1 MNGVQQKYRPRTMRS
16 LAIVKTSRESS
27 SACSPVLTIERL
39 QMAQD
44 IFHVPVLESEIVEL
58 FASQPTG
65 VVVDATLGG
74 AGHAYALLKS
84 APQLRILGID
94 RDPDA
99 RAASAERLAEFEGR
113 VRIVDATF
121 GQLRDTLV
129 RNADFIGAEPIV
141 GILMDLGVSSH
152 QLDDASR
159 GFSFRADA
167 PLDMRMDP
175 TQGAT
180 LGSANK
186 PPRCGPTRGETAAQF
201 LSHVDQHQLVR
212 LLRENGESR
221 FAGSIAKSVLERQ
234 PQTTNEL
241 SEAVER
247 AVPMAARRRGH
258 VATRVFQALRI
269 AVNGEE
275 DELAN
280 GLDAALEALTAGG
293 ILAVISYH
301 SGEDRV
307 VKTVL
312 HEAATG
318 GCHCPPELGCV
329 CGAVPRVTVFKAS
342 ARLAGQS
349 EIERNPRA
357 RSARLRGARK
367 LP

>member
-1 MNGVQQKYRPRTMRS
+1 MRS
-16 LAIVKTSRESS
+16 LAIVVTGGESS
-27 SACSPVLTIERL
+27 SAFSPMATIERL

-44 IFHVPVLESEIVEL
+44 NYHQPVLEQEIVEL
-58 FASQPTG
+58 FASLPAG

-74 AGHAYALLKS
+74 GGHSFAILER
-84 APQLRILGID
+84 APQLRVLGID

-99 RAASAERLAEFEGR
+99 RAAAGARLERFSSR

-121 GQLRDTLV
+121 ADLADV
-129 RNADFIGAEPIV
+129 VDAHADFLNDEGVV

-152 QLDDASR
+152 QLDESSR

-175 TQGAT
+175 T
-180 LGSANK
+180 K
-186 PPRCGPTRGETAAQF
+186 GETAAQF
-201 LSHVDQHQLVR
+201 LSHVDRHEFAR
-212 LLRENGESR
+212 LLRENGENR

-241 SEAVER
+241 TEAVER

-258 VATRVFQALRI
+258 VATRVFQTLRI

-275 DELAN
+275 QQLAA
-280 GLDAALEALTAGG
+280 GLDAALDVLEIGG

-301 SGEDRV
+301 SGEDRM
-307 VKTVL
+307 VKSVL

-318 GCHCPPELGCV
+318 GCKCPVALGCV
-329 CGAVPRVTVFKAS
+329 CGAVARISVFKAS
-342 ARLAGQS
+342 AQLAS
-349 EIERNPRA
+349 TDEISRNPRA
-357 RSARLRGARK
+357 RSARLRIARK
-367 LP
+367 VAP

>member
-16 LAIVKTSRESS
+16 LAIVKTGRESS

-44 IFHVPVLESEIVEL
+44 QFHVPVLEAEIVDL
-58 FASQPTG
+58 FTRQAAG
-65 VVVDATLGG
+65 VVIDATLGG
-74 AGHAYALLKS
+74 GGHAYALLS
-84 APQLRILGID
+84 AAPQLRILGID

-99 RAASAERLAEFEGR
+99 RAAAGERLATFEGR
-113 VRIVDATF
+113 VRILDATF
-121 GQLRDTLV
+121 GQLSDALE
-129 RNADFIGAEPIV
+129 RNADFVGGDPIV
-141 GILMDLGVSSH
+141 GVLMDLGVSSH

-175 TQGAT
+175 T
-180 LGSANK
+180 
-186 PPRCGPTRGETAAQF
+186 RGETAAQY
-201 LSHVDQHQLVR
+201 LSHVDQHQFVR

-241 SEAVER
+241 TEAVER

-258 VATRVFQALRI
+258 VATRVFQARRV
-269 AVNGEE
+269 AVNNEVEE
-275 DELAN
+275 LIA
-280 GLDAALEALTAGG
+280 GLDAALDVLSAGG
-293 ILAVISYH
+293 LVAVISYH

-307 VKTVL
+307 VKSVL
-312 HEAATG
+312 HEASTG

-342 ARLAGQS
+342 ARLASQS
-349 EIERNPRA
+349 EIDQNPRA
-357 RSARLRGARK
+357 RSARLRAARK
-367 LP
+367 L